1 MNYSRRLPLATLP
14 AAFAASVLGL
24 GAAPIIAAARLEM
37 RSASAGLACPFLR
50 PACTASSR
58 SHGLTGGSSTPCTR
72 PMSSP
77 SAAAPAEGA
86 ELGNAHCDTTP
97 MRHRGNVNTT
107 ANPRFETRL
116 AFRTPALAPA
126 LAHERPAASPCGA
139 PTDPPWWPSS
149 TFLAAVIWLKRNFA
163 AALCSGGALLVRV
176 VHVREPAE
184 RRLDLLL
191 GRAGTHAEVAV
202 RVAHLDMG
210 STGDSP
216 RVRLWLP
223 RSRVFASSRC
233 FDA

>member
-1 MNYSRRLPLATLP
+1 
-14 AAFAASVLGL
+14 
-24 GAAPIIAAARLEM
+24 M

-50 PACTASSR
+50 PACTISSR
-58 SHGLTGGSSTPCTR
+58 SHGFTGGSSTPCTR

-77 SAAAPAEGA
+77 PPAAPAEGA

-126 LAHERPAASPCGA
+126 LAHERPAWSPCGA

-163 AALCSGGALLVRV
+163 AALCSGELCLSGWYTCASRRNAALISSSDA
-176 VHVREPAE
+176 P
-184 RRLDLLL
+184 
-191 GRAGTHAEVAV
+191 GRTPRSPCGSLISTWARPGTPRASGC
-202 RVAHLDMG
+202 G
-210 STGDSP
+210 S
-216 RVRLWLP
+216 P
-223 RSRVFASSRC
+223 RSRVFSSSRC
-233 FDA
+233 SDA